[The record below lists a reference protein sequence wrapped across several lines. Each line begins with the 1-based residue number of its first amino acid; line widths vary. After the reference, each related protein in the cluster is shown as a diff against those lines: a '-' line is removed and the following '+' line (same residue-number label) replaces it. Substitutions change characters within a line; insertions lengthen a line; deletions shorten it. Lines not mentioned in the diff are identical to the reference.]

1 MAKLTQASIPPLPAV
16 TMQVMKFDPQ
26 GESAD
31 SQHLGA
37 LVAPDKGICV
47 DLLRIANSA
56 YYGQAGNIRTVKDAV
71 TLLGLKPAKNF
82 ILLLVT
88 RSMSENLRGPLFK
101 KYLMEYPVI
110 AALTAE
116 ELVKMFQL
124 NQAAGD
130 AFTTALLHNI
140 GMTVIGLEKKDHYGL
155 LLEYSERTGQPLAK
169 LEQDSYGTTHDAVS
183 RMAFAQ
189 WNLPQNM
196 RTVVDEMGF
205 SVDDTSK
212 VSDMARVMT
221 LASIIAGKF
230 TYSDLV
236 DQPLEKEARI
246 LDHYKADATMRGFF
260 GPGYY
265 DTVQKHPFYQ
275 FTMQSN

>member
-1 MAKLTQASIPPLPAV
+1 MAKLSQASIPPLPAV
-16 TMQVMKFDPQ
+16 TMQVMKFDHQ
-26 GESAD
+26 ADNAD
-31 SQHLGA
+31 STHLGSI
-37 LVAPDKGICV
+37 VAPDKGICV

-56 YYGQAGNIRTVKDAV
+56 YYGQSGNIRSVKDAV

-82 ILLLVT
+82 ILLLIT
-88 RSMSENLRGPLFK
+88 RSMSESLRGPLFK

-116 ELVKMFQL
+116 ELVKMFSL
-124 NQAAGD
+124 NHAVGD

-169 LEQDSYGTTHDAVS
+169 LEQDSYGTTHDSVS
-183 RMAFAQ
+183 RMAFTQ
-189 WNLPQNM
+189 WNLPESM
-196 RTVVDEMGF
+196 RTAVSELGF
-205 SVDDTSK
+205 AVDDTSN
-212 VSDMARVMT
+212 VSDLARVMT

-246 LDHYKADATMRGFF
+246 LDYYKADENVRGFF
-260 GPGYY
+260 GPNYY
-265 DTVQKHPFYQ
+265 ETIQKHPFYQ